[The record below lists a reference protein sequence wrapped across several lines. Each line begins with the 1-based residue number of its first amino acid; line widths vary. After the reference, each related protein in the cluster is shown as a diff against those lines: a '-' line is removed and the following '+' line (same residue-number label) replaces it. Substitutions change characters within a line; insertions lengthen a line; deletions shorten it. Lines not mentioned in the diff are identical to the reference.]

1 MPHRRPVRR
10 SAALAV
16 AALAIA
22 TPMLSSCGFNYA
34 TDRVYTPAAGL
45 NDRDGEVDI
54 LSAVIVSSRPGE
66 GTLVASI
73 SNGSPEKRI
82 SLQGVEP
89 AGSTKVEVASF
100 PAIPLAPLRNAD
112 LAEDRIGVTGE
123 YGAGQVLKMTFTFSN
138 GQSTTMGVTVVTNC
152 DEFQGYDTAF
162 ADKASPAASPSATPT
177 EVPSAE
183 PSDTDAQGE
192 AYSCDQPS
200 PSPMPHSENVDE

>member
-10 SAALAV
+10 PAALAV

-22 TPMLSSCGFNYA
+22 TPLLSSCGFNYA

-54 LSAVIVSSRPGE
+54 LSAVIVASRPGE

-73 SNGSPEKRI
+73 SNGSPEDSI

-89 AGSTKVEVASF
+89 AGSVKATVASF
-100 PAIPLAPLRNAD
+100 PAIPLAPRRNAD
-112 LAEDRIGVTGE
+112 LAEDRIGVTGDF
-123 YGAGQVLKMTFTFSN
+123 GAGQVLNMTFTFSN

-152 DEFQGYDTAF
+152 DEFAGFDTAF
-162 ADKASPAASPSATPT
+162 ADKESPAASPSASPT

-183 PSDTDAQGE
+183 PSESATEGK
-192 AYSCDQPS
+192 AYDCSFPG
-200 PSPMPHSENVDE
+200 PSPMPHSESVDE

>member
-10 SAALAV
+10 SAAFAV

-22 TPMLSSCGFNYA
+22 TPLLSSCGFNYA

-54 LSAVIVSSRPGE
+54 LSAVIVASRPGE

-73 SNGSPEKRI
+73 SNGSPEDRI

-89 AGSTKVEVASF
+89 TGSVKAEVASF

-112 LAEDRIGVTGE
+112 LAEDRIGVTGDF
-123 YGAGQVLKMTFTFSN
+123 GAGQVLNMTFTFSN

-152 DEFQGYDTAF
+152 DEFAGFDTAF
-162 ADKASPAASPSATPT
+162 ADAPASSTPSASPT

-183 PSDTDAQGE
+183 PSESATEGK
-192 AYSCDQPS
+192 AYDCSFPG
-200 PSPMPHSENVDE
+200 PSPMPHSESVDE